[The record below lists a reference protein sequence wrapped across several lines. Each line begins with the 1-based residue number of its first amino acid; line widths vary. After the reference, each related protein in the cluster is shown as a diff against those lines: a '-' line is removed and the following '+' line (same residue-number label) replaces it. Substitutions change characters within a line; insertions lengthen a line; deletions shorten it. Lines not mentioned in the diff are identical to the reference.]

1 MLGEIA
7 EGASDV
13 ENLCVL
19 CRTTVL
25 PPGRLLCY
33 RCWRMMRP
41 DERKRIAAANAGRV
55 PEWVDRGH
63 D

>member
-1 MLGEIA
+1 MQTETATNRGEHVCFICQ
-7 EGASDV
+7 V
-13 ENLCVL
+13 
-19 CRTTVL
+19 TVL
-25 PPGRLLCY
+25 PADKQLCY

-41 DERKRIAAANAGRV
+41 EERKKIGATTGGRT

>member
-1 MLGEIA
+1 MVNA
-7 EGASDV
+7 EGAASRG
-13 ENLCVL
+13 ENLCFI
-19 CRTTVL
+19 CRVTVL
-25 PPGRLLCY
+25 PPGRRLCY

-41 DERKRIAAANAGRV
+41 AERREIGAANGGRT

>member
-1 MLGEIA
+1 MENDTAAKPA
-7 EGASDV
+7 EHV
-13 ENLCVL
+13 CFICQV
-19 CRTTVL
+19 TVL
-25 PPGRLLCY
+25 PAGRQLCF

-41 DERKRIAAANAGRV
+41 EERKRIGATNGGRT